1 MESGIRR
8 AAASL
13 QLLVQIGVEHGL
25 STLQCL
31 EQTGLDAAHLF
42 DADAE
47 VDAAQELQVMRNLQR
62 QLPGVAGLGLLA
74 GLRLRLS
81 THGIL
86 GYAML
91 SSATLR
97 EALSLMLRYLDL
109 AYAYCEVSTE
119 SDPAE
124 MRILVND
131 RQVPADLRRFI
142 MERVAGAAFAL
153 AHEVLGRAP
162 ELRRLSFSFPRP
174 PHAERYRQLVGVEPE
189 FGASANLIAVD
200 ASLLDQPLP
209 QANALT
215 QRLCEEQCRMLLNR
229 RRQRGGVAGQ
239 VRDRLLQAY
248 DRMPE
253 IEELAATLH
262 VTGRTLRRR
271 LDAEGTS
278 YRDLADEVR
287 CMLAEGWL
295 AAGLPV
301 DEVSLRL
308 GFSEPSA
315 FIRAFKRWTG
325 RTPGGR
331 PRAVAVQARS

>member
-1 MESGIRR
+1 MQPAIRR

-25 STLQCL
+25 MPTQCL
-31 EQTGLDAAHLF
+31 EQTGLDVNQLF

-62 QLPGVAGLGLLA
+62 QLPGIAGLGLIA

-97 EALSLMLRYLDL
+97 DALSLMLRYLDL

-119 SDPAE
+119 SDAQE
-124 MRILVND
+124 MRILID
-131 RQVPADLRRFI
+131 DQGVPEDLRGFI
-142 MERVAGAAFAL
+142 MERVAGGAFAL
-153 AHEVLGRAP
+153 AHEILGRVP
-162 ELRRLSFSFPRP
+162 ELRRLCFRFPRL
-174 PHAERYRQLVGVEPE
+174 PHAERYRQLVGVTPE
-189 FGASANLIAVD
+189 FSAERNLIAVD
-200 ASLLDQPLP
+200 ARVLDLPLP

-229 RRQRGGVAGQ
+229 RRLRGGVAGQ

-248 DRMPE
+248 GRMPE
-253 IEELAATLH
+253 IGELAAALH
-262 VTGRTLRRR
+262 ITGRTLRRR
-271 LDAEGTS
+271 LEAEGTS
-278 YRDLADEVR
+278 YRGLADEVR
-287 CMLAEGWL
+287 CTLAEGWL

-301 DEVSLRL
+301 EQVGLRL

-331 PRAVAVQARS
+331 PRQARS